1 MLALSF
7 LLLIGF
13 SLLLEGFEQHI
24 PKGYIYFAMGF
35 SIFVEVMNLK
45 LKSKAVPPV
54 HLHNLPEKNDEEIRG
69 DGKQK

>member
-13 SLLLEGFEQHI
+13 TLMVEGLGAHM

-35 SIFVEVMNLK
+35 SLFVELLNLK
-45 LKSKAVPPV
+45 VIELKS
-54 HLHNLPEKNDEEIRG
+54 G
-69 DGKQK
+69 GGKKDPAGKTES